1 MLRTHIR
8 LAGAAATVLAAG
20 AITVSG
26 LTPAMATPTVHPA
39 VAGTALTGQP
49 AVSATER
56 FQLVTSSATSQD
68 ASFIATGV
76 FTAGGVDHQGD
87 KSDTI
92 ALPGGTFKIEHSPGQ
107 GSQTFDPRTCLLSIN
122 EHGNYQVVAG
132 TGRYAGISGHGRYQ
146 FTLLMI
152 AARSHGTCS
161 KTQEPVA
168 FQQIITGSGPVH
180 L

>member
-8 LAGAAATVLAAG
+8 AAGLAAAVLAAG
-20 AITVSG
+20 AIAVSG
-26 LTPAMATPTVHPA
+26 AVPAIAGPVRHPGVGGSA
-39 VAGTALTGQP
+39 PSG
-49 AVSATER
+49 SATEQ

-68 ASFIATGV
+68 LSFIATGL
-76 FTAGGVDHQGD
+76 FTAGGVDHQGHRV
-87 KSDTI
+87 DTVQ
-92 ALPGGTFKIEHSPGQ
+92 LPGGTFKIEHGPGQ
-107 GSQTFDPRTCLLSIN
+107 GSQTFNPGTCLTSVS
-122 EHGNYQVVAG
+122 EHGNYQVEAG

-161 KTQEPVA
+161 KTQEPVV
-168 FQQIITGSGPVH
+168 FQQVITASGPVQ